1 MWKLSTQN
9 IFLCPHPKLPALKIE
24 SLKHL
29 TRRCWGQNAFCTR
42 ILTRYRKIEKGVPH
56 LHPRWHADSGQVR
69 GAAGSS
75 HWSAPSWWA
84 PLLLVVQ
91 HHGATSGAAGT
102 WGTTV
107 PLLLTRPAAASSS
120 QPLGPALLII
130 HRSPSCPPPAGP
142 SWPGPALP
150 ESSADENVSASAAS
164 FMSTGLDCLALS
176 FKVLSWKS
184 NRNAFQTKLEVE
196 YIWKRE

>member
-1 MWKLSTQN
+1 M
-9 IFLCPHPKLPALKIE
+9 
-24 SLKHL
+24 
-29 TRRCWGQNAFCTR
+29 
-42 ILTRYRKIEKGVPH
+42 
-56 LHPRWHADSGQVR
+56 
-69 GAAGSS
+69 
-75 HWSAPSWWA
+75 
-84 PLLLVVQ
+84 VVQ

-120 QPLGPALLII
+120 QPLGPALLITTA
-130 HRSPSCPPPAGP
+130 PPLVHHQQALPDLAV
-142 SWPGPALP
+142 PALP
-150 ESSADENVSASAAS
+150 ESPADENVSASAAS

-184 NRNAFQTKLEVE
+184 TRNAFQTKLEVE

>member
-1 MWKLSTQN
+1 M
-9 IFLCPHPKLPALKIE
+9 
-24 SLKHL
+24 
-29 TRRCWGQNAFCTR
+29 
-42 ILTRYRKIEKGVPH
+42 
-56 LHPRWHADSGQVR
+56 
-69 GAAGSS
+69 
-75 HWSAPSWWA
+75 
-84 PLLLVVQ
+84 VVQ

-120 QPLGPALLII
+120 QPLGPALLIMATA
-130 HRSPSCPPPAGP
+130 PPLVHHQQALPDLAV
-142 SWPGPALP
+142 PALP
-150 ESSADENVSASAAS
+150 ESPADENVSASAAS

>member
-1 MWKLSTQN
+1 MLSAHE
-9 IFLCPHPKLPALKIE
+9 FWP
-24 SLKHL
+24 
-29 TRRCWGQNAFCTR
+29 
-42 ILTRYRKIEKGVPH
+42 YREIEKGVPH

-130 HRSPSCPPPAGP
+130 HRHRSPSCPPPAGP
-142 SWPGPALP
+142 SWPGWACPAWEPSWSKRQRL
-150 ESSADENVSASAAS
+150 SRVIHVYRIRLFGVVLQS
-164 FMSTGLDCLALS
+164 FILEI
-176 FKVLSWKS
+176 KS
-184 NRNAFQTKLEVE
+184 
-196 YIWKRE
+196 

>member
-9 IFLCPHPKLPALKIE
+9 VFLCPHPKLPALRIE

-29 TRRCWGQNAFCTR
+29 TEDKMLSAHEFWP
-42 ILTRYRKIEKGVPH
+42 YREIEKGVPH

-142 SWPGPALP
+142 SWPGWACPAWEPSWSKRQRL
-150 ESSADENVSASAAS
+150 SRVIHVYRIRLFGVVLQS
-164 FMSTGLDCLALS
+164 FI
-176 FKVLSWKS
+176 
-184 NRNAFQTKLEVE
+184 LE
-196 YIWKRE
+196 INS

>member
-1 MWKLSTQN
+1 METIYPKCF
-9 IFLCPHPKLPALKIE
+9 FLCPHPKLPALRIE

-29 TRRCWGQNAFCTR
+29 TEDKMFSAHEFWP
-42 ILTRYRKIEKGVPH
+42 YREIEKGVPH

-91 HHGATSGAAGT
+91 HHGATSGGAGT

-130 HRSPSCPPPAGP
+130 HRSPSCPPPTGP

-150 ESSADENVSASAAS
+150 ESPPDQNVSAWAAS

-184 NRNAFQTKLEVE
+184 TRNAFQTKLEVE